1 MSSQPMTPPPGM
13 DNRTAP
19 PDPSAATGMGAAPAP
34 PQPAP
39 QIQQGTQL
47 AVRVVNDLRT
57 LAKAFPGA
65 APAVAE
71 IHDKMRDV
79 MKAIMQQGTPGE
91 SAAPPTGG

>member
-1 MSSQPMTPPPGM
+1 MTPPPGM
-13 DNRTAP
+13 DSAP
-19 PDPSAATGMGAAPAP
+19 APDPSAATGMGAAPAP
-34 PQPAP
+34 PTPAP

-47 AVRVVNDLRT
+47 AIRIVNDLRT

-79 MKAIMQQGTPGE
+79 MKAVMQQGTPGE
-91 SAAPPTGG
+91 PAAPPTGG